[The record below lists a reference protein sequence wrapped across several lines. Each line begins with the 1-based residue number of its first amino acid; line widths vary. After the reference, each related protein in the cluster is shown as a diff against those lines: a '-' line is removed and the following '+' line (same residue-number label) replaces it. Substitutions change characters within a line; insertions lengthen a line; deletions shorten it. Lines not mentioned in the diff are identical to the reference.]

1 MRTTSRTQRAIAG
14 FTLLDLVFTIV
25 VLGVLA
31 KFAMMK
37 LVTPATMTLPTQAQS
52 LADLIRRAQ
61 SLAVVRGQ
69 RMGVSVATSGAN
81 GRVNVACAASAPC
94 NTDTSLTFS
103 QGAAIGSTNSIY
115 FNSLGQP
122 LSSAGAVLSQD
133 ASFTLCYQSGH
144 TATTYTVS
152 VAALTG
158 RVSISLPASVS
169 SAPSEPPPACP

>member
-1 MRTTSRTQRAIAG
+1 MRTPGRTQRAVVG

-25 VLGVLA
+25 ILGVLA

-69 RMGVSVATSGAN
+69 RMSVSVATSGAN
-81 GRVNVACAASAPC
+81 GRVVAACAASAPC
-94 NTDTSLTFS
+94 NTDTSLTVS
-103 QGAAIGSTNSIY
+103 QGVVVGSANSLY

-122 LSSAGAVLSQD
+122 LNSAGAGLTQD
-133 ASFTLCYQSGH
+133 ASFTLCYQSG
-144 TATTYTVS
+144 TAATTYTVT

-158 RVSISLPASVS
+158 RVSISLPVSVS
-169 SAPSEPPPACP
+169 PPPGDPPVCP

>member
-1 MRTTSRTQRAIAG
+1 MRTDRRTKRAGAG
-14 FTLLDLVFTIV
+14 FTLLEMVFIV
-25 VLGVLA
+25 VVLAALA

-69 RMGVSVATSGAN
+69 VMSVSVAASGAN
-81 GRVNVACAASAPC
+81 GRVVVACAASAPC
-94 NTDTSLTFS
+94 STDTSLTVS
-103 QGAAIGSTNSIY
+103 QGAMVGNAGTLY

-122 LSSAGAVLSQD
+122 VNSNGAALASD
-133 ASFTLCYQSGH
+133 TSFTLSYQTGENN
-144 TATTYTVS
+144 ATYTVT

-158 RVSISLPASVS
+158 RVSVS
-169 SAPSEPPPACP
+169 P